1 MTALVIY
8 DSQYGNTEQIAR
20 AIGGAIGAE
29 VKAVKF
35 GEVSVAELGS
45 CDLLFVGSP
54 TQGGRNTMAIKGFLG
69 NIPADT
75 LKNVRVAAFDT
86 RIKMKLV
93 KIFGYAAPRIADALK
108 SKGGN
113 LVAPAEGFFV
123 KSTKGPILDGELE
136 RAAAWAKAIA
146 EKQ

>member
-54 TQGGRNTMAIKGFLG
+54 TQGGRNTMAVKGFLD

-93 KIFGYAAPRIADALK
+93 KIFGYAAPRIADTLK

-123 KSTKGPILDGELE
+123 KSAKGPILDGELE
-136 RAAAWAKAIA
+136 RAAAWAKSLA
-146 EKQ
+146 EKS